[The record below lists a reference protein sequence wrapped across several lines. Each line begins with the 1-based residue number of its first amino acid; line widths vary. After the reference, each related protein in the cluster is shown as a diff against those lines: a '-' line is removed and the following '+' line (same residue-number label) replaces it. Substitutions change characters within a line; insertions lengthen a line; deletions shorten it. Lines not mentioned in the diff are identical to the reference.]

1 MTFIT
6 RPSVPRPTGTEIGPP
21 WSIAF
26 IPRTIPSVA
35 CIATQR
41 TRPSPKCCWT
51 SRTTLIGAHLESI
64 ADDSQGLID
73 RRHVGGRKLHVYSR
87 TGNLNN
93 VSNIFWHKVRLAFVS
108 LAISIQHSA
117 FSTAISLPKP

>member
-1 MTFIT
+1 MLLDFENDIDW
-6 RPSVPRPTGTEIGPP
+6 RR
-21 WSIAF
+21 
-26 IPRTIPSVA
+26 
-35 CIATQR
+35 
-41 TRPSPKCCWT
+41 
-51 SRTTLIGAHLESI
+51 HLESI

-108 LAISIQHSA
+108 FAISIQHSA
-117 FSTAISLPKP
+117 FSTAISLPKPAKSFRGRVLNADCCPTAPLPR